1 MVSGR
6 FLPPRLPAC
15 RCSEPAELDQF
26 GLARLQSEAEP
37 AQPTTQSVLYAQ
49 SVRPILETDHE
60 VVDVAHQSGFAP
72 QPDLHHALEPE
83 VENIMKIQV
92 AQQHTDRAALW
103 CSHLARMD
111 CSIFQ
116 DARLQPTPDQIDQ
129 AQITDSMCDEPEHPI
144 VIEAP
149 EEVLQ
154 IRLQHP
160 TDLAAGDDL
169 VEGRQGMVGTKPGSA
184 AE

>member
-1 MVSGR
+1 
-6 FLPPRLPAC
+6 
-15 RCSEPAELDQF
+15 
-26 GLARLQSEAEP
+26 
-37 AQPTTQSVLYAQ
+37 
-49 SVRPILETDHE
+49 
-60 VVDVAHQSGFAP
+60 
-72 QPDLHHALEPE
+72 
-83 VENIMKIQV
+83 
-92 AQQHTDRAALW
+92 
-103 CSHLARMD
+103 MD

-129 AQITDSMCDEPEHPI
+129 ARITDSMRDEPEHPI

-154 IRLQHP
+154 IRLQHLA
-160 TDLAAGDDL
+160 DLAAGDDL